1 MPRKLLKSIAVFG
14 RELLANPGATGA
26 LCPSSPLLGRR
37 MASFIPKDHKGFVVE
52 LGAGTGAVTR
62 ELLARGIPPKRL
74 IPIEMSGK
82 LASHLQQ
89 RFPELQVIQGNA
101 ADLQN
106 LIKASAAGKS
116 NGQVDFV
123 VSSLPFRSLPDDLC
137 QKIARQI
144 EQTIG
149 AAGCFIQFTYDL
161 RSRNFIHFRRF
172 IHLHAAIVWANI
184 PPARV
189 DLFQTNGRREK

>member
-1 MPRKLLKSIAVFG
+1 MPVKLLKSIALFG

-26 LCPSSPLLGRR
+26 LCPSSPRLGRR
-37 MASFIPKDHKGFVVE
+37 MASFIPKNHKGLVVE

-62 ELLARGIPPKRL
+62 ELLARGIPPKKL
-74 IPIEMSGK
+74 IPIEMSEK
-82 LASHLQQ
+82 LASHLQH
-89 RFPELQVIQGNA
+89 RFPDLKVIRGNA

-106 LIKASAAGKS
+106 LIKASAKEASG
-116 NGQVDFV
+116 NVGFV

-144 EQTIG
+144 EQTLG
-149 AAGCFIQFTYDL
+149 GGRFIQFTYDL
-161 RSRNFIHFRRF
+161 RSRNFIHFQRF
-172 IHLHAAIVWANI
+172 THLRAAIVWANI

-189 DLFQTNGRREK
+189 DLFQANGRR